1 MLKLPDGTEHW
12 PSFPEDRW
20 VDIAPIQQLQVVQKH
35 LDEVVLKIKS
45 ERSLTNDEM
54 FRLVEIFKT
63 TLAFPYRVTIESV
76 TSIPRNKNAKFEDFI
91 CEIK

>member
-1 MLKLPDGTEHW
+1 MESPANFYRKEVALP
-12 PSFPEDRW
+12 
-20 VDIAPIQQLQVVQKH
+20 
-35 LDEVVLKIKS
+35 
-45 ERSLTNDEM
+45 LTNDEM

-63 TLAFPYRVTIESV
+63 TLAFPYRVTIERV